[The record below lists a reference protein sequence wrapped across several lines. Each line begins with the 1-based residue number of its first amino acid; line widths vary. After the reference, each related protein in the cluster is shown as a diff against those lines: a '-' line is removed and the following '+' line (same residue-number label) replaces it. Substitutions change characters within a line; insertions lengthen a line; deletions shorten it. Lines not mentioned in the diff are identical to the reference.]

1 MSFSSKIL
9 IIIQFF
15 CLGFLLLRL
24 NIPTLGFFIFFQI
37 LGIGLSLWSVVVMGI
52 GRFNIQPE
60 LKDSSLLIRKG
71 PYKLIRNPMYTG
83 LILFF
88 GVSVYKAL
96 NLWNLLI
103 FMLLVLVLLLKIQME
118 EKYLEERF
126 GDQYLAY
133 KKRTKRLIP
142 YLF

>member
-1 MSFSSKIL
+1 
-9 IIIQFF
+9 
-15 CLGFLLLRL
+15 
-24 NIPTLGFFIFFQI
+24 
-37 LGIGLSLWSVVVMGI
+37 
-52 GRFNIQPE
+52 
-60 LKDSSLLIRKG
+60 
-71 PYKLIRNPMYTG
+71 MYTG